1 MVTSD
6 EVEQF
11 WNDGVVCLRGVI
23 PVELIEAMACPV
35 EQALSGE
42 EAVDMAALSDS
53 LEGADPGATTGF
65 RSGVDHWRTRP
76 AFRAFAAD
84 SPVPQLIGG
93 LLRATSVRLYED
105 SVLVKEPGTPHRT
118 AWHQDLSYFNLSGS
132 QLATTWI
139 PLDVATTESGAM
151 RFVRGSH
158 RWGEVYQPNLFV
170 SDMVIPGTSG
180 RPVPDLDTEASDD
193 IISFD
198 LGPGD
203 LTVHHA
209 LTLHAAGGNTSD
221 RRRRALSIRYCG
233 PDARF
238 ERREGTI
245 LKPYQ
250 RDLKTGDALSEVD
263 CPTVWRA
270 EPPSARRDG

>member
-23 PVELIEAMACPV
+23 PQELVAAMAEPV
-35 EQALSGE
+35 ERALAGDE
-42 EAVDMAALSDS
+42 TVDMAALSDS
-53 LEGADPGATTGF
+53 LKGSAPDATTGF

-76 AFRAFAAD
+76 EFRAFAAD
-84 SPVPQLIGG
+84 SPVPAIVGA
-93 LLRATSVRLYED
+93 LLRASSIRLYED

-118 AWHQDLSYFNLSGS
+118 SWHQDLSYFNLSGD

-139 PLDVATTESGAM
+139 PLDVATAESGAM

-158 RWGEVYQPNLFV
+158 RWGEVFQPNLFV

-180 RPVPDLDTEASDD
+180 RPVPDVDTEASDD

-209 LTLHAAGGNTSD
+209 LTLHAAGENVSG

-250 RDLKTGDALSEVD
+250 QGLITGDELGDAD
-263 CPTVWRA
+263 CPVVWSV
-270 EPPSARRDG
+270 P